1 MNSHK
6 RKIVLS
12 LLAVQQGNQI
22 LANLGTSGAT
32 LAAIHDFIED
42 NENSTDAK
50 KRKLQFERDSQLFM
64 KNYGPFLMSP
74 ELPTV
79 RGNIADFVRDPSRN
93 YMKHLTAFTAHEF
106 LVLADQLKD
115 LIEAPR
121 TAEVVHREGDKCKDD
136 HYTRLFWALAWLQ
149 SGDKY
154 IKKEALSGIPK
165 TTGYRD
171 LRHVLRAIVVGLEGQ
186 IQWPTAAER
195 YAIAHET
202 TGVFEGCVGV
212 LDVMESF
219 IRRPMDAEVQHSTIS
234 CKYKRCTRKT
244 LVVIDKDGLFT
255 FVSHGGGGRT
265 SDREL
270 FTTSPLYM
278 QRNDYFSLNEWVGGD
293 GIFRG
298 DGNVRT
304 SFNNITADGVLALYN
319 LVFREG
325 RMPVENALGRTQAN
339 FAVLGAQR
347 KYFTGN
353 SELLSLAVHAATRL
367 HNWLLRNRQL
377 VYNAHLHPDVVNRA
391 LH

>member
-136 HYTRLFWALAWLQ
+136 HYTRLFWFM
-149 SGDKY
+149 Y
-154 IKKEALSGIPK
+154 E
-165 TTGYRD
+165 
-171 LRHVLRAIVVGLEGQ
+171 
-186 IQWPTAAER
+186 
-195 YAIAHET
+195 
-202 TGVFEGCVGV
+202 
-212 LDVMESF
+212 
-219 IRRPMDAEVQHSTIS
+219 
-234 CKYKRCTRKT
+234 
-244 LVVIDKDGLFT
+244 
-255 FVSHGGGGRT
+255 
-265 SDREL
+265 
-270 FTTSPLYM
+270 
-278 QRNDYFSLNEWVGGD
+278 
-293 GIFRG
+293 
-298 DGNVRT
+298 
-304 SFNNITADGVLALYN
+304 
-319 LVFREG
+319 
-325 RMPVENALGRTQAN
+325 
-339 FAVLGAQR
+339 
-347 KYFTGN
+347 
-353 SELLSLAVHAATRL
+353 
-367 HNWLLRNRQL
+367 
-377 VYNAHLHPDVVNRA
+377 
-391 LH
+391 